1 MLKDLLKSLHFTKS
15 ETRVILFVAVVII
28 SGYIIKNFRQF
39 VDDAGRPYDYSG
51 LDSEFVKRSLNKV
64 RIKEF
69 SALED
74 SASYDYQT
82 YAAEIETAG
91 KVIDSADIEKPA
103 YGGSTININTAG
115 KAELENLPGIGEATA
130 ERIIIYR
137 DEKGEFKKPDD
148 LMKVKGIGK
157 KKFEKLRELIIAK

>member
-1 MLKDLLKSLHFTKS
+1 MLKELLKSLHFTKS
-15 ETRVILFVAVVII
+15 ETRVILFVAVVIT
-28 SGYIIKNFRQF
+28 SGYVIKNFRQF
-39 VDDAGRPYDYSG
+39 VDDAGKPYDYSG
-51 LDSEFVKRSLNKV
+51 VDSEFVKRSLNKV

-74 SASYDYQT
+74 SASYDHQT
-82 YAAEIETAG
+82 FAAEIETAG
-91 KVIDSADIEKPA
+91 KIIDSAEIEKPA

-137 DEKGEFKKPDD
+137 EEKGDFKKPED

-157 KKFEKLRELIIAK
+157 KKFDKLRNLITVK